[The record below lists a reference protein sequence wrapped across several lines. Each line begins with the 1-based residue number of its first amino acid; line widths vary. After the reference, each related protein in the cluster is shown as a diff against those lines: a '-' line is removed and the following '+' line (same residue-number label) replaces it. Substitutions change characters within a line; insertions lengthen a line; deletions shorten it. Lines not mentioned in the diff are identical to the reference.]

1 MTPKQLVRISNIIGI
16 VAILLLVYWV
26 FSFVTIEV
34 FGLKVFKKNMTE
46 TFYLSVLGILA
57 LMAGALIINVMFNLT
72 RIAQKY
78 DNTEVESKP
87 NKKIFL
93 ILLLLFPIIASLLY
107 LGDFVTKQKK
117 EKLLV
122 QSAKS
127 IIENNKV
134 KSEKLLEYSFSENYI
149 NESANILEL
158 YTKTDTYF
166 PEVSIIVK
174 DTVDN
179 SPVYLSI
186 NSYSSENPKD
196 TIPARKQDYIRKTT
210 KIEREYLETVFNQ
223 NNNEKRYTSSDG
235 NYELFYPYIK
245 NNKKIVLYFSD
256 YQRYGK

>member
-1 MTPKQLVRISNIIGI
+1 MLWDLFLFVCWWQYTGQFRDRQVNQYFDNLWGQQQKVWTP
-16 VAILLLVYWV
+16 
-26 FSFVTIEV
+26 TIY
-34 FGLKVFKKNMTE
+34 F
-46 TFYLSVLGILA
+46 I
-57 LMAGALIINVMFNLT
+57 
-72 RIAQKY
+72 
-78 DNTEVESKP
+78 
-87 NKKIFL
+87 
-93 ILLLLFPIIASLLY
+93 
-107 LGDFVTKQKK
+107 TKQKK

-134 KSEKLLEYSFSENYI
+134 KSDKLLEYSFSENYI

-210 KIEREYLETVFNQ
+210 KIEREYLETVFDQ
-223 NNNEKRYTSSDG
+223 NNSETRYTSSDG